1 MTRRSSCVCVNI
13 EDCRAVANQLKLSLA
28 RFRWTHWLSL
38 ESDRLCSNNRRSRV
52 PSWCARVILEY
63 DELHFVQTPMRGI
76 VVFPLPPGGPQFAV
90 LLGVSDTNQI
100 DLCDR

>member
-1 MTRRSSCVCVNI
+1 
-13 EDCRAVANQLKLSLA
+13 
-28 RFRWTHWLSL
+28 
-38 ESDRLCSNNRRSRV
+38 
-52 PSWCARVILEY
+52 VILEY